1 MEKTKQRIS
10 ASKKLI
16 EQSKALEAGLKK
28 VSEKLI
34 AEEKQNNSYLIIADN
49 KGNIKKVPAKDL
61 L

>member
-34 AEEKQNNSYLIIADN
+34 AEEKQNNGYLIIADN

-61 L
+61 

>member
-1 MEKTKQRIS
+1 MEKTKQRII

-34 AEEKQNNSYLIIADN
+34 AEEKQNNGYLIIADN

-61 L
+61 